1 MKYSIDSSSLITAW
15 NTLYPPD
22 VFAGVWSRLSSA
34 IDDEGTIKITE
45 AVYIELERQRDAL
58 FTWVNQRNTSFVV
71 PFDSDIQEGVIAIQ
85 TDYPSLVDIEN
96 ERDFADPFVIAL
108 AKMHSCTV
116 VTEEN
121 LVGQQAKRLKIPNVC
136 QGMGIAY
143 FNFLGMIRAE
153 SWTF

>member
-15 NTLYPPD
+15 NSLYPPD

-34 IDDEGTIKITE
+34 IDDEGAVKITE
-45 AVYIELERQRDAL
+45 AVYIELERQRDTL
-58 FTWVNQRNTSFVV
+58 FDWVDQRNTSFIV
-71 PFDSDIQEGVIAIQ
+71 PFDRDIQKGVTTIQ
-85 TDYPSLVDIEN
+85 ADYPSLVDIEN

-108 AKMHSCTV
+108 AKMNSCTV

-136 QGMGIAY
+136 LGMEIDY
-143 FNFLGMIRAE
+143 LNFLGMIRAE